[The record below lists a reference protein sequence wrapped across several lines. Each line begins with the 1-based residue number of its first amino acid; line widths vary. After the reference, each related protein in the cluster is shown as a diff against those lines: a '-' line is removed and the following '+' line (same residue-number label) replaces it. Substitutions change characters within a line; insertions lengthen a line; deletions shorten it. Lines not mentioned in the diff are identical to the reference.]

1 VSEAKLDAEGIV
13 IVEVERV
20 PDTVMTTM
28 DVTVEWLVESP
39 SDEYEAEPAPG

>member
-1 VSEAKLDAEGIV
+1 MSESELDAEGIV

-20 PDTVMTTM
+20 PDTVMTTT
-28 DVTVEWLVESP
+28 DVTVEWLVERP

>member
-1 VSEAKLDAEGIV
+1 
-13 IVEVERV
+13 
-20 PDTVMTTM
+20 MTTM